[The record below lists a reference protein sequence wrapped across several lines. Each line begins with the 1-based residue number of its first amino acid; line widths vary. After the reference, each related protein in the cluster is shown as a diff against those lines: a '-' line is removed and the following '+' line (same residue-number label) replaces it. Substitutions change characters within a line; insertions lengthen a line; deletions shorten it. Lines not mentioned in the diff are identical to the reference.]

1 MIKRYLV
8 RLSGQIIYAI
18 GQIAL
23 EFACIF
29 FWVSGK
35 FLNTEIDTFHETS
48 YGYDKYIVTLW
59 HSCPRE
65 SSKCPK

>member
-1 MIKRYLV
+1 MIRRYLV
-8 RLSGQIIYAI
+8 RLSGQIIYCI

-35 FLNTEIDTFHETS
+35 ILNTEIDTFHETN
-48 YGYDKYIVTLW
+48 YEYDKYSVTLYNI
-59 HSCPRE
+59 RDGD
-65 SSKCPK
+65 